1 MHDAADAAVVAAA
14 SGASARYDVKAKAVA
29 QQYGFADSSLR
40 EVPLARLQRAAVNRI
55 RLGMVVGHAN
65 VLGSH
70 RSLIPRTQLRNLIEM
85 RLHRQVGCEST
96 QVVVRWAE
104 DDGANWTVELS
115 GFPAAR
121 CQIALEAIATD
132 LRARYQLAKDQLS
145 RADLAA
151 ILVNETLAKLGPA
164 CPIFPPPPCPSI
176 KIFPG
181 ASRPNW
187 TASPGGPVRIEYMDA
202 FNQVVAQLQRR
213 VDAFH

>member
-1 MHDAADAAVVAAA
+1 
-14 SGASARYDVKAKAVA
+14 
-29 QQYGFADSSLR
+29 
-40 EVPLARLQRAAVNRI
+40 
-55 RLGMVVGHAN
+55 
-65 VLGSH
+65 
-70 RSLIPRTQLRNLIEM
+70 M
-85 RLHRQVGCEST
+85 RLHRQAGCERT

-104 DDGANWTVELS
+104 DDGSNWTVELS
-115 GFPAAR
+115 GFPPAR
-121 CQIALEAIATD
+121 CQIALEAITTD

-145 RADLAA
+145 EADLAA

-164 CPIFPPPPCPSI
+164 CPIFPPPPRPSI

-202 FNQVVAQLQRR
+202 FNQVLAQLQRR